1 MLACSHVVRLVSA
14 SSPKGHSH
22 INRSIHG
29 MPFCRHTATPAF
41 RPRPAVRLF
50 RQRVEA
56 TVALQGTPG
65 LLVGLGAFLAG
76 AALAAFLVAAIPVLL
91 SVRRA
96 AQAMEVM
103 LHTVERE
110 IPETAAAMRLSSME
124 MSDAIEEVTLLSGD
138 ISQGVRSSAA
148 AVTAAEQGV
157 RQGAQYFNVAV
168 KDAIIPSMRSRVQPA
183 KEALETQLKHNT
195 QLQHTEPTL
204 KELARSTKSI
214 AGQVRFGLGLFN
226 ALGKAAIANKILQQ
240 RPAN

>member
-1 MLACSHVVRLVSA
+1 MPQTDFATHTDVPFSIVTLATSFHSVRAAASLPKLVA
-14 SSPKGHSH
+14 SKVHA
-22 INRSIHG
+22 
-29 MPFCRHTATPAF
+29 CVHTATPAF

-204 KELARSTKSI
+204 KELARGKSYV
-214 AGQVRFGLGLFN
+214 AHEMPLHSLHPV
-226 ALGKAAIANKILQQ
+226 AYPYGKT
-240 RPAN
+240 